1 MNNDKLRERLKEGF
15 VKEDICDNI
24 VYLPNLCAEAVIFYT
39 EDYKP
44 VYDIDILR
52 NVLLECHYID
62 SIDVSPEKVKEI
74 IASVCGQ
81 DILDKVILF
90 VAEPSSFDEHG
101 GVLAHYI
108 GRTVDGKP
116 VYDKYAFDAKDSVGC
131 RYKDPGFEDAFN
143 SMLVSKGHTDCVFV
157 GHSA

>member
-1 MNNDKLRERLKEGF
+1 MNNSKLRERLKESF
-15 VKEDICDNI
+15 VKEDICDSI

-44 VYDIDILR
+44 AYDIDILR

-74 IASVCGQ
+74 ISSVCGQ

-108 GRTVDGKP
+108 GRTVDGTP
-116 VYDKYAFDAKDSVGC
+116 VYDKYAFNAKDSVG
-131 RYKDPGFEDAFN
+131 YEQGDPEFEEAFN
-143 SMLVSKGHTDCVFV
+143 KMLISKGHTDCIFSS
-157 GHSA
+157 HPA